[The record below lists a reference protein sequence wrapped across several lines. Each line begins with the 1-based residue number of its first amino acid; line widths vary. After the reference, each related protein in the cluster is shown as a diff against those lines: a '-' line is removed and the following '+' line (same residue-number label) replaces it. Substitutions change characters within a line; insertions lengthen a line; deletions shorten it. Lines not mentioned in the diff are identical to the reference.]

1 MIRISQL
8 SVLIGVQN
16 SYIVYIVMFCT
27 AQNLDSIPMSIL
39 PNSRC
44 CDKKENEEPY
54 EMVLDINYVFPYE
67 KNSSQNCTKETE
79 NIYRTIKYI

>member
-1 MIRISQL
+1 
-8 SVLIGVQN
+8 
-16 SYIVYIVMFCT
+16 
-27 AQNLDSIPMSIL
+27 MSIL
-39 PNSRC
+39 PNIRC
-44 CDKKENEEPY
+44 CDKKESEEPY